1 MDCKSRP
8 AWLLVI
14 FLGVLSRASQVWL
27 AAADALESKGS
38 PYNASHF
45 PEGWSGQVAGHMP
58 VLAINGAKATVTVN
72 HGMSSVHFI
81 DTVYVRDQ
89 NGAVVHMKTFDGSEA
104 NAQTAFAVPSG
115 ATTLTAYEHCNLHGL
130 WAAAPQTI
138 AQLGSGAKVCLT
150 GYVMDK
156 YCSERGVLPGGGTT
170 QTLEHPELHFVHC
183 LVDDARCYTSGFEV
197 LAPAATGDG
206 YCRAFDLGSAGT
218 AAVLALARAQGKGG
232 GRCSS
237 CTGAAPSAPT
247 RGFRATVAGTVA
259 TAATG
264 GAAAVL
270 ENVQALAAGAACP
283 AGYAETVAPPVGDV
297 SLCLQPPRQLAQCG
311 GSGSIDASVDFDV
324 KRHVSWSI
332 DAVARNITL
341 TLSFG
346 GAVPGAFLAAALNLR
361 AEPHPMANAD
371 VVLVTVGGGGDGGGD
386 GGGAAAGGGLLAVH
400 DMWSAAVGRVPR
412 RDDAFGDGRG
422 SLEVLRSSLVGGQA
436 EVVVRRPLGADDPR
450 DVAIGA
456 GSSMRLSFAHSSA
469 ETASAAAAAAAA
481 AAAGSATGGFVY
493 HGRRA
498 GSYQVDFFSGL
509 ASRQQTSAV
518 RKLKALHGV
527 LMAATWAL
535 FVVAGVF
542 AHRYFP
548 AQKKQHRKIMASAA
562 GGGTVVGVLIA
573 QLFTTSSLGSDHA
586 VRGFSLLCC
595 AIAQGAVGSYIWR
608 YDGIVDRHAAKAK
621 MAAFAADGDAEGRR
635 PKKAGCLSAAL
646 IKLDTALYG
655 VAQGDGVAR
664 TANVRAAHP
673 FLGCALF
680 LAAQW
685 QIASGLKAFGAEPW
699 MSKALYAW
707 WACVAALTFQLE
719 KRKGEASRLAA
730 ARASNAREPEEEQQE
745 ELEDDDEEEEQDPI
759 VRPAGNVSLHHAR
772 RFVV

>member
-8 AWLLVI
+8 AWLLVA
-14 FLGVLSRASQVWL
+14 LGVLARAS
-27 AAADALESKGS
+27 E
-38 PYNASHF
+38 
-45 PEGWSGQVAGHMP
+45 
-58 VLAINGAKATVTVN
+58 
-72 HGMSSVHFI
+72 
-81 DTVYVRDQ
+81 
-89 NGAVVHMKTFDGSEA
+89 
-104 NAQTAFAVPSG
+104 
-115 ATTLTAYEHCNLHGL
+115 
-130 WAAAPQTI
+130 
-138 AQLGSGAKVCLT
+138 
-150 GYVMDK
+150 
-156 YCSERGVLPGGGTT
+156 
-170 QTLEHPELHFVHC
+170 
-183 LVDDARCYTSGFEV
+183 
-197 LAPAATGDG
+197 PA
-206 YCRAFDLGSAGT
+206 
-218 AAVLALARAQGKGG
+218 
-232 GRCSS
+232 
-237 CTGAAPSAPT
+237 
-247 RGFRATVAGTVA
+247 
-259 TAATG
+259 
-264 GAAAVL
+264 
-270 ENVQALAAGAACP
+270 
-283 AGYAETVAPPVGDV
+283 
-297 SLCLQPPRQLAQCG
+297 RQLAQCG

-332 DAVARNITL
+332 DAAARNITL

-361 AEPHPMANAD
+361 AEAHPMANAD
-371 VVLVTVGGGGDGGGD
+371 VVLVTVGGGGGGV
-386 GGGAAAGGGLLAVH
+386 AAGGLLAVH
-400 DMWSAAVGRVPR
+400 DMWSSAVGRVPR

-422 SLEVLRSSLVGGQA
+422 SLEVMRSSLVGGQA
-436 EVVVRRPLGADDPR
+436 EVVVRRPLGADDAR

-469 ETASAAAAAAAA
+469 ATAGAAAAAAAGGG
-481 AAAGSATGGFVY
+481 GSATGGFVY

-498 GSYQVDFFSGL
+498 GSYEVDFFSGL
-509 ASRQQTSAV
+509 VSRQQTSAV
-518 RKLKALHGV
+518 RKLKALHGM
-527 LMAATWAL
+527 LMTVTWAL

-573 QLFTTSSLGSDHA
+573 QLFTTSTLGSDHA

-621 MAAFAADGDAEGRR
+621 MVAAAAADGDTEGRR
-635 PKKAGCLSAAL
+635 PKKAGCLGAAL
-646 IKLDTALYG
+646 IKLDTAMYG

-719 KRKGEASRLAA
+719 RRKGEAA
-730 ARASNAREPEEEQQE
+730 ARASNAREPEEQQQE
-745 ELEDDDEEEEQDPI
+745 EVEDNEEEEEEEDPI